1 MRFTTLLMAFIL
13 TAPFFAGCGANKNPF
28 GTVYLEGVVTVDGLP
43 MQGISVSL
51 LPRNGD
57 LAAGGITDANGKF
70 TVETG
75 GAPMGS
81 GAKPGEYDVV
91 FRKRHT
97 EGMNLSMEESKALYG
112 SGELPMIYLIPQKYG
127 SPMTSGIAP
136 ITVSEKKAEN
146 KFKFEL
152 SSEE

>member
-13 TAPFFAGCGANKNPF
+13 VATFFVGCGTQNPF
-28 GTVYLEGVVTVDGLP
+28 GTVYLEGVVTVDGQP

-51 LPRNGD
+51 LPRDGD

-70 TVETG
+70 VVDTG
-75 GAPMGS
+75 GAPVGS

-91 FRKRHT
+91 FRKSQT
-97 EGMNLSMEESKALYG
+97 EGKNMSMEESKALYG
-112 SGELPMIYLIPQKYG
+112 PGELPMTYLIPQRYG

-136 ITVSEKKAEN
+136 IKVSEKKAEN

-152 SSEE
+152 SSAE

>member
-13 TAPFFAGCGANKNPF
+13 AAPFFAGCGANSNPF
-28 GTVYLEGVVTVDGLP
+28 GTVYLEGVVTVDGQP

-57 LAAGGITDANGKF
+57 LAAGGITDDKGKF

-75 GAPMGS
+75 GAPVGS
-81 GAKPGEYDVV
+81 GAKPGEYDIV
-91 FRKRHT
+91 FRKSRT
-97 EGMNLSMEESKALYG
+97 EGANMSMEETTALYG
-112 SGELPMIYLIPQKYG
+112 PGELPMTYLIPQRYS
-127 SPMTSGIAP
+127 SPATSGIAP
-136 ITVSEKKAEN
+136 ITVSDKKAEN

-152 SSEE
+152 TSEE